1 MKLIHQVPERS
12 PSNRADIVPTQFPNP
27 RRETRMQQVSSAR
40 TRPATSTS
48 LLLATATSL
57 APLASATS
65 TISASAATTSP
76 PTRVLTIPFLRRGRR
91 TINSIVDW
99 TAAPT
104 EAATRLGLG
113 RKVPSVVISTAGR
126 TSNLTGATKAPAL
139 TTVVTRR
146 TIVPPP
152 LFAPIAASPPVPIT
166 ISPPTVT
173 TRSTARVTPAI
184 PTISSSP
191 TTITGWATTVRA
203 SASPSSPIFSSAIHH
218 IMWLP
223 KARPHWRWHERPGRS
238 RAIKAIRRGTHHRCH
253 VRVACTPPRAITT
266 I

>member
-1 MKLIHQVPERS
+1 MFELTVVHIP
-12 PSNRADIVPTQFPNP
+12 
-27 RRETRMQQVSSAR
+27 
-40 TRPATSTS
+40 
-48 LLLATATSL
+48 
-57 APLASATS
+57 S

-152 LFAPIAASPPVPIT
+152 LFAPIAASPPEMIPKCQCIW
-166 ISPPTVT
+166 TVEKQ
-173 TRSTARVTPAI
+173 I
-184 PTISSSP
+184 QIDEQ
-191 TTITGWATTVRA
+191 WY
-203 SASPSSPIFSSAIHH
+203 
-218 IMWLP
+218 
-223 KARPHWRWHERPGRS
+223 
-238 RAIKAIRRGTHHRCH
+238 
-253 VRVACTPPRAITT
+253 
-266 I
+266 